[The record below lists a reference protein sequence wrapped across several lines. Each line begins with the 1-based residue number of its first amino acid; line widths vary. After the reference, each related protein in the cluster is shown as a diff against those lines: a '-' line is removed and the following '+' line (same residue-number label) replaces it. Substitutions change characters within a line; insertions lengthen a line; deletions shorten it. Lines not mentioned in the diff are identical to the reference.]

1 MLFIDAK
8 KLLWHFGLFFHIVNW
23 SRINERTDEESNLK
37 AQLIMAMESSINE
50 ILSVFVAN
58 RFFCKSLM
66 LLNKWQTTYNKSN
79 KNIIRS
85 SISAHSFVYPCWCK
99 CVETFK
105 IQSAWFN
112 KGFLGYFNLVC
123 AAKPYLVHSSVLCF
137 EKLLFR
143 FWRLCPCLYI
153 RTLHG
158 IMIRIINS
166 NENQLRKWYSTL
178 LTLLKGIKETSAA

>member
-1 MLFIDAK
+1 
-8 KLLWHFGLFFHIVNW
+8 
-23 SRINERTDEESNLK
+23 
-37 AQLIMAMESSINE
+37 
-50 ILSVFVAN
+50 
-58 RFFCKSLM
+58 M

-112 KGFLGYFNLVC
+112 KGVFLGYFNLVC

-166 NENQLRKWYSTL
+166 NENQLKMILNSTDIVKRHQRDKCCFDLCLLVKNKQVLLWSIFYMRKKSETL
-178 LTLLKGIKETSAA
+178 

>member
-1 MLFIDAK
+1 
-8 KLLWHFGLFFHIVNW
+8 
-23 SRINERTDEESNLK
+23 
-37 AQLIMAMESSINE
+37 
-50 ILSVFVAN
+50 
-58 RFFCKSLM
+58 M

-79 KNIIRS
+79 KNIIWS

-112 KGFLGYFNLVC
+112 KGFFLGYFNLVC

-178 LTLLKGIKETSAA
+178 LTLLKGIKETSAALICVCLWKTSRCSCDPSSTWEKKVRHCNGIKIWK